1 MATPEQSK
9 RFHAATVAA
18 LKDIDERAMPLPDQ
32 EHYKAAYGILKGYF
46 ETVLTIFAASFSQE
60 QLTEVRSVLDQ
71 LRKLVKEDAYIA
83 EADREKLDQ
92 QAQALRES
100 E

>member
-1 MATPEQSK
+1 M
-9 RFHAATVAA
+9 
-18 LKDIDERAMPLPDQ
+18 
-32 EHYKAAYGILKGYF
+32 
-46 ETVLTIFAASFSQE
+46 LTIFAASFSEE
-60 QLTEVRSVLDQ
+60 QLAEVRIVLDQ

-92 QAQALRES
+92 QAQVLRES